1 MRPPAAAK
9 KVYTLIRR
17 REFNVA
23 YCPECLTEYTQGS
36 RECIDCHVP
45 LAAGQPPT
53 GWRAPHAADFDAD
66 LDLVAVRSFMGLD
79 ASLRAELAK
88 NLLQAHDIPSTLM
101 GEVSSRVMPFH
112 GLVLLRVER
121 NNLAQATEVLDSFLN
136 QPEVLSNEEP
146 ELEK

>member
-1 MRPPAAAK
+1 M
-9 KVYTLIRR
+9 
-17 REFNVA
+17 A
-23 YCPECLTEYTQGS
+23 YCPECLTEYAQGS

-45 LAAGQPPT
+45 LAAGQSPADRRP
-53 GWRAPHAADFDAD
+53 GHAADFDAD
-66 LDLVAVRSFMGLD
+66 LDLMTVRSFMGLD

-88 NLLQAHDIPSTLM
+88 NLLQAHNIPSTLM

-121 NNLAQATEVLDSFLN
+121 KNLAQATEVLDSFLD

-146 ELEK
+146 EMEK

>member
-1 MRPPAAAK
+1 
-9 KVYTLIRR
+9 
-17 REFNVA
+17 VA

-36 RECIDCHVP
+36 RECIDCHLP
-45 LAAGQPPT
+45 LTSAQPPAGQ
-53 GWRAPHAADFDAD
+53 RFSHAADFDAD

-88 NLLQAHDIPSTLM
+88 NLLQAHEIPSTLM

-121 NNLAQATEVLDSFLN
+121 KNLEQATQILESFLDHN
-136 QPEVLSNEEP
+136 NSKIGEEFRMD
-146 ELEK
+146 E